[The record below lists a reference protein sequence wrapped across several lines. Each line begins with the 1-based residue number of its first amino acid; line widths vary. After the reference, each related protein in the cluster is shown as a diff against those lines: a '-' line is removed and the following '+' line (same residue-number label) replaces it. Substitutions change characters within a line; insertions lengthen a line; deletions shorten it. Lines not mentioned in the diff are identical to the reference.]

1 MSSILYRLRESFS
14 DAPNAVARAREISR
28 ELADWTSC
36 PTPRMEPVA
45 TAEQYAY
52 ALSAFDAARIHGNQ
66 AEPGVG
72 PCLDELRRRTVV
84 TFDNEEPNSS
94 FAGYA
99 ILRPNLIDLWPL
111 PEKLTLTLDST
122 SPFGDPYSEPDPDCT
137 EEELDDMVSVLGLLS
152 LNVDWDCGWRGL
164 SESKD
169 CGVQVCLNSIW
180 TQQTTEPS
188 VGEFGVW
195 ISLGNRIAWTT
206 EGENWR
212 RDCGLSLG
220 GPQQG
225 W

>member
-1 MSSILYRLRESFS
+1 MLYRVRESIP
-14 DAPNAVARAREISR
+14 DAPSALTRARAISR
-28 ELADWTSC
+28 DLADWTSF
-36 PTPRMEPVA
+36 PTPRMEPVT

-52 ALSAFDAARIHGNQ
+52 ALSAFDTARIYGNQ
-66 AEPGVG
+66 AEPGVR

-99 ILRPNLIDLWPL
+99 ILRPDLIDLWPL

-137 EEELDDMVSVLGLLS
+137 EEELNDMVPVLGPLS

-169 CGVQVCLNSIW
+169 CGVQLCLNSVW
-180 TQQTTEPS
+180 TRQIAVPS
-188 VGEFGVW
+188 PGEFGVW

-220 GPQQG
+220 EPQQG

>member
-1 MSSILYRLRESFS
+1 MLYQLRESFP
-14 DAPNAVARAREISR
+14 DAQNALARARGISR

-36 PTPRMEPVA
+36 PTPRMEPVT

-52 ALSAFDAARIHGNQ
+52 ALSAFDTARIYGNQ

-99 ILRPNLIDLWPL
+99 ILRPDLIDLWPL

-137 EEELDDMVSVLGLLS
+137 EEELDDMVSVLGPLS

-169 CGVQVCLNSIW
+169 CGVQLCLNSVW
-180 TQQTTEPS
+180 TRQIAVPS
-188 VGEFGVW
+188 PGEFGVW

-220 GPQQG
+220 EPQQG

>member
-1 MSSILYRLRESFS
+1 MLYRLRESFP
-14 DAPNAVARAREISR
+14 DAQNALARAREISR

-36 PTPRMEPVA
+36 PTPRMEPVT

-52 ALSAFDAARIHGNQ
+52 ALSAFDTARIYGNQ

-99 ILRPNLIDLWPL
+99 ILRPDLIDLWPL

-122 SPFGDPYSEPDPDCT
+122 SPFGDPYSEPAPDCT
-137 EEELDDMVSVLGLLS
+137 EEELDDMVSVLGPLS

-169 CGVQVCLNSIW
+169 CGVQLCLNSVW
-180 TQQTTEPS
+180 TRQIAVPS
-188 VGEFGVW
+188 PGEFGVW

-220 GPQQG
+220 EPQQG

>member
-1 MSSILYRLRESFS
+1 MLYRLRESFP
-14 DAPNAVARAREISR
+14 DAPSALARAREISR
-28 ELADWTSC
+28 ELADRTSC
-36 PTPRMEPVA
+36 PTPRMEPVT

-52 ALSAFDAARIHGNQ
+52 ALSAFDTARIYGNQ

-72 PCLDELRRRTVV
+72 PCVDELRRRTVV

-99 ILRPNLIDLWPL
+99 ILRPDLTDLWPL

-137 EEELDDMVSVLGLLS
+137 EEELDDMVSVLGPLS

-169 CGVQVCLNSIW
+169 CGVQLCLNSVW
-180 TQQTTEPS
+180 TRQIAVPS
-188 VGEFGVW
+188 PGEFGVW
-195 ISLGNRIAWTT
+195 ISLGSRVAWTP
-206 EGENWR
+206 EGDAWL
-212 RDCGLSLG
+212 RDSGLPLG
-220 GPQQG
+220 EPQQG

>member
-1 MSSILYRLRESFS
+1 MLYRLRESFP
-14 DAPNAVARAREISR
+14 DAPNALARAREISR

-36 PTPRMEPVA
+36 PTPRMEPVT

-52 ALSAFDAARIHGNQ
+52 ALSAFDTARIYGNQ
-66 AEPGVG
+66 AEPGVR

-99 ILRPNLIDLWPL
+99 ILRPDLIDLWPL

-137 EEELDDMVSVLGLLS
+137 EEELNDMVSVLGLLS

-169 CGVQVCLNSIW
+169 CGVQLCLNSVW
-180 TQQTTEPS
+180 TRQIAVPS
-188 VGEFGVW
+188 PGEFGVW

-206 EGENWR
+206 AGENWR
-212 RDCGLSLG
+212 RDCGLPLG
-220 GPQQG
+220 EPQQG

>member
-1 MSSILYRLRESFS
+1 
-14 DAPNAVARAREISR
+14 
-28 ELADWTSC
+28 
-36 PTPRMEPVA
+36 MEPVT

-52 ALSAFDAARIHGNQ
+52 ALSAFDTARIYGNQ
-66 AEPGVG
+66 AEPGVR

-99 ILRPNLIDLWPL
+99 ILRPDLIDLWPL

-137 EEELDDMVSVLGLLS
+137 EEELNDMVSVLGLLS

-169 CGVQVCLNSIW
+169 CGVQLCLNSVW
-180 TQQTTEPS
+180 TRQIAVPS
-188 VGEFGVW
+188 PGEFGVW

-206 EGENWR
+206 AGENWR
-212 RDCGLSLG
+212 RDCGLPLG
-220 GPQQG
+220 EPQQG

>member
-1 MSSILYRLRESFS
+1 
-14 DAPNAVARAREISR
+14 
-28 ELADWTSC
+28 
-36 PTPRMEPVA
+36 MEPVT

-52 ALSAFDAARIHGNQ
+52 ALSAFDTARIYGNQ

-99 ILRPNLIDLWPL
+99 ILRPDLIDLWPL

-137 EEELDDMVSVLGLLS
+137 EEELNDMVSVLGPLS

-169 CGVQVCLNSIW
+169 CGVQLCLNSVW
-180 TQQTTEPS
+180 TRQIAVPS
-188 VGEFGVW
+188 PGEFGVW

-212 RDCGLSLG
+212 RDCGLPLG
-220 GPQQG
+220 EPQSG

>member
-1 MSSILYRLRESFS
+1 MLYRLRESFP
-14 DAPNAVARAREISR
+14 DAPSALARAREISR
-28 ELADWTSC
+28 ELAGWTSS
-36 PTPRMEPVA
+36 PTPRMEPVT

-52 ALSAFDAARIHGNQ
+52 ALSAFDTARIYGNQ

-72 PCLDELRRRTVV
+72 PCLDEVRRRTVV
-84 TFDNEEPNSS
+84 TFDNEEPDSW

-99 ILRPNLIDLWPL
+99 ILRPDLIDLWPL

-137 EEELDDMVSVLGLLS
+137 EEELDDMVSVLGPLS

-169 CGVQVCLNSIW
+169 CGVQLCLNSVW
-180 TQQTTEPS
+180 TRQVAVPS
-188 VGEFGVW
+188 PGEFGVW
-195 ISLGNRIAWTT
+195 ISLGNRIAWTP
-206 EGENWR
+206 EGEAWL
-212 RDCGLSLG
+212 RDSGLPLG
-220 GPQQG
+220 EPQQG